1 MDDSMMMMM
10 MIMITIVGVVGT
22 VESMVVVEVEMSVV
36 EKVVAT
42 RRSNVDLV
50 RVR

>member
-1 MDDSMMMMM
+1 MTV
-10 MIMITIVGVVGT
+10 MIVRVGT
-22 VESMVVVEVEMSVV
+22 VESVVAGEVEMSVV

>member
-1 MDDSMMMMM
+1 MTMMV
-10 MIMITIVGVVGT
+10 MIVRVGTVGT
-22 VESMVVVEVEMSVV
+22 VESVVVGEVEMSVV

>member
-1 MDDSMMMMM
+1 MMMMV
-10 MIMITIVGVVGT
+10 TIVVRVGR
-22 VESMVVVEVEMSVV
+22 VELLVVVEVEMSVV

>member
-1 MDDSMMMMM
+1 MMV
-10 MIMITIVGVVGT
+10 MIVRVGT
-22 VESMVVVEVEMSVV
+22 VESMVVGEVEMSVV

>member
-1 MDDSMMMMM
+1 MDDSTMMMV
-10 MIMITIVGVVGT
+10 TIVVRVGR
-22 VESMVVVEVEMSVV
+22 VESMVVVVEVEMSVV